1 LGFFRFLR
9 DCVVADD
16 WKVMLT
22 EIKSTEEGINKD
34 LGTFGSNTLK
44 GIDDKVSELQNQAQ
58 KLLDALM
65 ETRARVEA
73 RLLLTHG
80 MFPMLTSPRPL
91 SRTNA

>member
-1 LGFFRFLR
+1 
-9 DCVVADD
+9 VVADD

-22 EIKSTEEGINKD
+22 EIKSTEEGVNKD

-65 ETRARVEA
+65 ETGARVEA
-73 RLLLTHG
+73 RLLLTNG
-80 MFPMLTSPRPL
+80 MFPVLTSLGR
-91 SRTNA
+91 